1 VPADQPDPLG
11 ELVQALRRLQQH
23 HPGAGEQLAGQRAI
37 AIATGQ
43 SEPFGVRGPGQL
55 TGQRIGVAADPGTAE
70 PGGRAQGE
78 RAVVI
83 ADDRQLARAGR
94 RQRLGGGVQQQPV
107 GGIDGMQVRRL
118 DVRIPP
124 QQRRIQPERR
134 VGLVR
139 QRAAR

>member
-1 VPADQPDPLG
+1 
-11 ELVQALRRLQQH
+11 
-23 HPGAGEQLAGQRAI
+23 
-37 AIATGQ
+37 
-43 SEPFGVRGPGQL
+43 
-55 TGQRIGVAADPGTAE
+55 VAADPGAAE

-83 ADDRQLARAGR
+83 ADDRQLARPRR